1 MNANGTRT
9 VSGLS
14 VISVVAVV
22 AGCVA
27 PSPYGTP
34 GERIERLG
42 DEIVVA
48 GQLYHTGAPV
58 VLWMDHKGYDAYRI
72 EQRFKPAAT
81 MPSKP
86 VSDSPIR
93 YNTFRRH
100 LSDEDRKAV
109 EAEGWSPELL
119 TEYVDQFVM
128 HYDVCGTSKRCFEV
142 LHDLRGLSVHFMLDV
157 DGTIYQ
163 TLDVKE
169 RAWHAGEANDRS
181 VGVEIANIGAY
192 PDMKTLDQWYGK
204 DEDGKPYITFPQSV
218 VPTGVRTPDFV
229 ARPSRDEP
237 VEGTIHGRK
246 LYQYDL
252 TDEQYDSLIKLA
264 ATLHEALPNLA
275 LDYPRDAGG
284 NVRTDELTAEELG
297 AFRGLLAHW
306 HITKGK
312 VDPGPAF
319 NWERVVEGAKRLAG
333 E

>member
-1 MNANGTRT
+1 MKAYMLRF
-9 VSGLS
+9 
-14 VISVVAVV
+14 VAVGI
-22 AGCVA
+22 AATFFTGCVA

-34 GERIERLG
+34 GERLERLG

-58 VLWMDHKGYDAYRI
+58 VLWMDHKGYDAYRV
-72 EQRFKPAAT
+72 EQRFNPAAT

-86 VSDSPIR
+86 VSDSPTR
-93 YNTFRRH
+93 YHTFRRH
-100 LSDEDRKAV
+100 LSEEDRKAV
-109 EAEGWSPELL
+109 ETDGWSPELL
-119 TEYVDQFVM
+119 QKYVDQFVV

-192 PDMKTLDQWYGK
+192 PDMKTLDKWYAK
-204 DEDGKPYITFPQSV
+204 DNDGRPFITFPESV
-218 VPTGVRTPDFV
+218 VPTGIRTADFV
-229 ARPSRDEP
+229 ARPARDEP
-237 VEGTIHGRK
+237 VEGMIHGRK

-252 TDEQYDSLIKLA
+252 TDEQYDSLIKLV
-264 ATLHEALPNLA
+264 ATLHVALPNLA
-275 LDYPRDAGG
+275 LDYPRDASG
-284 NVRTDELTAEELG
+284 NVRTDKLTPQELEE
-297 AFRGLLAHW
+297 FQGLIGHW
-306 HITKGK
+306 HITQSK

-319 NWERVVEGAKRLAG
+319 DWQRVIEGAKKLVG